1 MNCEVMRDLLPLYA
15 DDVCSTKSRELVE
28 EHLKECPAC
37 TEYLKQLKE
46 NEIVTDLIDEK
57 GMVIRYGEQRMK
69 RRSAMVGSVV
79 AGLFMIPVLV
89 CLIVN
94 LSSGRTLGWF
104 FVVLASL
111 AVAASLIVTPLMV
124 PEDKAFWTFCAF
136 TCSIVVLL
144 AVTCLYSHG
153 SWFFIA
159 SSALL
164 FGLAV
169 VFLPFVVKAR
179 LVRKIIGESNR
190 ALIVLA
196 LDAALFV
203 NMMNMISFRGK
214 ITFTNVVYTIGVI
227 AGIGLVVS
235 EIMRKRGISK

>member
-1 MNCEVMRDLLPLYA
+1 
-15 DDVCSTKSRELVE
+15 
-28 EHLKECPAC
+28 
-37 TEYLKQLKE
+37 
-46 NEIVTDLIDEK
+46 
-57 GMVIRYGEQRMK
+57 MK

-179 LVRKIIGESNR
+179 PVRKIIGESNR

>member
-15 DDVCSTKSRELVE
+15 DDVCSAKSRELVE
-28 EHLKECPAC
+28 EHLRECPAC

-69 RRSAMVGSVV
+69 RRSATVGSVV
-79 AGLFMIPVLV
+79 AGLFMIPILV
-89 CLIVN
+89 C
-94 LSSGRTLGWF
+94 
-104 FVVLASL
+104 
-111 AVAASLIVTPLMV
+111 LIVTPLMV

-136 TCSIVVLL
+136 TCSMVVLL
-144 AVTCLYSHG
+144 AVTCLYSRG

-179 LVRKIIGESNR
+179 PVRKIIGESNR
-190 ALIVLA
+190 ALIVLG

-214 ITFTNVVYTIGVI
+214 ITYTSVVYTIGVI
-227 AGIGLVVS
+227 AGIGLVAA
-235 EIMRKRGISK
+235 EIMRKRGINK

>member
-15 DDVCSTKSRELVE
+15 DDVCSTESRELVE

-37 TEYLKQLKE
+37 TEYLHKLKE
-46 NEIVTDLIDEK
+46 NEIVTDLIGEK

-69 RRSAMVGSVV
+69 RRSATVGSVV

-89 CLIVN
+89 CLMVN
-94 LSSGRTLGWF
+94 LFSGRALGWF

-111 AVAASLIVTPLMV
+111 AVAASLIVVPLMV
-124 PEDKAFWTFCAF
+124 SEDKAFWTFCAF
-136 TCSIVVLL
+136 TCSMVVLL

-164 FGLAV
+164 FGFAV
-169 VFLPFVVKAR
+169 VFLPFAVKAR
-179 LVRKIIGESNR
+179 PVRNIIGDSNR
-190 ALIVLA
+190 TLIVLG

-203 NMMNMISFRGK
+203 NMMNMISFHGK

-227 AGIGLVVS
+227 AGVGLVVS
-235 EIMRKRGISK
+235 EIMRKRGTDK